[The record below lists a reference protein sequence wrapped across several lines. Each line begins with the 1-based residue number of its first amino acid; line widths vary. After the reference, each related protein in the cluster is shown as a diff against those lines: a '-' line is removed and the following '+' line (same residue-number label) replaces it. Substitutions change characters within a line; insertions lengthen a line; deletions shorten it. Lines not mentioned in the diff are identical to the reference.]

1 MILLNTEL
9 PSLCLN
15 SITAMPVN
23 IKETIEACIHL
34 KLKLKHTYYHAT
46 MTKIINKSVIML
58 YDITLLMFI
67 GIIINIFVLYYYT
80 TAFKKCN

>member
-1 MILLNTEL
+1 MNNK
-9 PSLCLN
+9 SCLGFEI
-15 SITAMPVN
+15 S
-23 IKETIEACIHL
+23 
-34 KLKLKHTYYHAT
+34 HAT

-67 GIIINIFVLYYYT
+67 GIIRNIVVLYYYT

>member
-1 MILLNTEL
+1 
-9 PSLCLN
+9 
-15 SITAMPVN
+15 
-23 IKETIEACIHL
+23 
-34 KLKLKHTYYHAT
+34 

-80 TAFKKCN
+80 TAFKNCN